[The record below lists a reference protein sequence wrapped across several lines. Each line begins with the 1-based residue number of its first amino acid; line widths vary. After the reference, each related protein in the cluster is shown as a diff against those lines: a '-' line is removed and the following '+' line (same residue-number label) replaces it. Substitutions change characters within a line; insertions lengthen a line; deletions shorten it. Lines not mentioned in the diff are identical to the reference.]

1 MIQTELRIDTA
12 LWMLLFFFTVFFF
25 AGFGGTAVASVEGN
39 DGPFESRFAVA
50 NRNLELTGTGIIR
63 YLGIFKVSEVALYMP
78 AEVSPD
84 QVLKPDTPRRLEVR
98 YFHDLKKKDFVESTR
113 VWIRKNVSEAEYRAL
128 EPQIEQLNALYEDV
142 KEGDRY
148 GLTYVPGKGT
158 TLDLNGRELGAV
170 PGGDF
175 AQALFSIWLGDEP
188 VDDGLPAELLGR
200 A

>member
-25 AGFGGTAVASVEGN
+25 AGFGGSALASVDGKN
-39 DGPFESRFAVA
+39 GPFEPRFAVA
-50 NRNLELTGTGIIR
+50 DRNLELTGTGIIR

-113 VWIRKNVSEAEYRAL
+113 VWIRKNVSEAEYKEL
-128 EPQIEQLNALYEDV
+128 EPKIEQLNALYEDV

-188 VDDGLPAELLGR
+188 VEDGLPGELLGR